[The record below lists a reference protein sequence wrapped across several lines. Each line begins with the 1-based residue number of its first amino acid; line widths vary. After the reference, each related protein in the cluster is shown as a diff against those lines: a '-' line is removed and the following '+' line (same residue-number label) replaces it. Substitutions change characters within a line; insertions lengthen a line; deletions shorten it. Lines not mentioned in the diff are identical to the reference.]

1 MKTFRNILFL
11 LLLFCGST
19 LYLPAAG
26 PLKKPLHFVPSDS
39 VIVWGGDR
47 SDIRATAL
55 AASPSLKC
63 RETTLSPAD
72 MAQAKHTIKSWE
84 KDILPELNPLGGL
97 GEAYDDSRVLELSK
111 MLTLG
116 GKLFL
121 LTADAQYMN
130 VVERAS
136 LNALLHMLRP
146 GDMNFEK
153 HTAAQA
159 LINASGMFYAYDDE
173 GVFVNLYVNSSTHIK
188 TDHHDLVIDQLTSM
202 PHEPRVKLRISG
214 LSKGQHP
221 LKVALR
227 IPDWAMGG
235 LPKEMP
241 FLLEGV
247 PAHMPTI
254 YVNGREET
262 YQMENGYLVIRR
274 KWNSGDEIFFDFP
287 FSTTALRPSRNG
299 KAKGT
304 ALTLQRGPLVYGF
317 RQPASD
323 CILPEGQHFK
333 EQEEPSEE
341 GHSIVAAT
349 CHNAD
354 GSQVLLK
361 AEPVMDGTEYLWLK
375 CEK

>member
-1 MKTFRNILFL
+1 MKTFRNILLL

-173 GVFVNLYVNSSTHIK
+173 GVFVNLYVNSSTHIAYRDFPRDNTPSRWHFGFRTGPWEAFPKKCLSCSKACRHTCLPFMSTAERKPTRWK
-188 TDHHDLVIDQLTSM
+188 TDTWS
-202 PHEPRVKLRISG
+202 SAG
-214 LSKGQHP
+214 NGT
-221 LKVALR
+221 VAT
-227 IPDWAMGG
+227 
-235 LPKEMP
+235 K
-241 FLLEGV
+241 
-247 PAHMPTI
+247 
-254 YVNGREET
+254 
-262 YQMENGYLVIRR
+262 
-274 KWNSGDEIFFDFP
+274 S
-287 FSTTALRPSRNG
+287 FSTSPSARLPC
-299 KAKGT
+299 APHGT
-304 ALTLQRGPLVYGF
+304 EKQ
-317 RQPASD
+317 
-323 CILPEGQHFK
+323 K
-333 EQEEPSEE
+333 EQP
-341 GHSIVAAT
+341 
-349 CHNAD
+349 
-354 GSQVLLK
+354 
-361 AEPVMDGTEYLWLK
+361 
-375 CEK
+375 